1 MATPRERY
9 SQQKSNARRRG
20 IFFHTNIPAM
30 VGAWEEKSG
39 AYEAR
44 GRGGWVMAQS
54 VTDDGFIP
62 GNVEIIP
69 ATEVFRREMDAHY
82 GDRDYL

>member
-20 IFFHTNIPAM
+20 IPFTLTFQQWWA
-30 VGAWEEKSG
+30 AWEEKSG